1 MPSMQLGRWVTSI
14 FLLATTLAAGQEKT
28 WNAALPKYG
37 ATITVQHGP
46 EIFVNAGTPPED
58 TFDQNG
64 HSRMVVTGTPYTFRI
79 ELMDRFPITKLA
91 FAHSDY
97 TSEQGPKDLTVKLDD
112 GTVIPVA
119 LELLPS
125 KGSRGLQWQE
135 VPVGKACRLIEV
147 TITSNHV
154 AANGWGGLAD
164 IAALTTVDLDAKLAI
179 PDYDP
184 KAPTFVDVPPFQA
197 GEAMP
202 VELPERAQPN
212 VWPRGLMT
220 PGERDRLKAEL
231 RKPRGQEALAAL
243 LGRADEAAAITPEF
257 PDPKG
262 PMAQMKD
269 RGDDL
274 AKQHSR
280 LAYDCGTLGRAYG
293 LTGNV
298 KYADAAKARLLGYAQ
313 RYVDYPEH
321 RGVNRNDSAK
331 IFAQRLSEAMW
342 LIPLLAAY
350 DQVHDTLTE
359 AERKQIEDGLVRP
372 AVTLIRNKV
381 PAQEAAERTAR
392 NAEWRT
398 ADPYTGESKTL
409 GNWTNFYNFATVM
422 AGAVM
427 QDQDY
432 IDLAAADLRY
442 NIAVGIGSDGMWG
455 EGAIGYQ
462 FFALQAM
469 IPAMDVCARHGI
481 DLWSYQNNRA
491 KLLFDSPLRY
501 VYPDGTGAGIN
512 DSGRAKLGNWST
524 MVYDY
529 AWLRWHDPR
538 HAVMVNSSPRQLL
551 CSEAVYFPTLVYDE
565 LPEPKQVSY
574 PSTVFQNLGYAIL
587 RDDTKFA
594 LLDYGPHGGT
604 HGHLDKLNLILFS
617 GDELGG
623 EPQFHRYEDPLHGQ
637 WTRQTVAH
645 NTLAVAERS
654 QQAGTGKL
662 LQFTRQGEAQIMRG
676 EAAGLS
682 PGVLLDRTVVVLPH
696 AIADIYHARA
706 ARPLTY
712 DRTLRFHGTLHGIL
726 PKSDAMKPL
735 GARDGYQHLLVADR
749 TPGEDAE
756 HLTWDTPAG
765 ELDISIAGA
774 PNQELLA
781 CHGPDQ
787 DHVVLVR
794 QRGNSADFAVVY
806 RMAGWG
812 ATVEDLTL
820 RRSETGEVVCQ
831 WSQGG
836 QPHRVR
842 VSHRSADWSETALP
856 VIVE

>member
-1 MPSMQLGRWVTSI
+1 MRSLHAGLGAMVMI
-14 FLLATTLAAGQEKT
+14 LLAAGGVSGQDQT

-37 ATITVQHGP
+37 ATITVAHGP
-46 EIFVNAGTPPED
+46 DIFINGSTPPEN
-58 TFDQNG
+58 TFDHNG
-64 HSRMVVTGTPYTFRI
+64 HSRMVVTGLPYTFRI
-79 ELMDRFPITKLA
+79 ELMDRFPIAKLA

-97 TSEQGPKDLTVKLDD
+97 ATELGPKDLTVKFDD
-112 GTVIPVA
+112 GTVIPVT

-135 VPVGKACRLIEV
+135 VPVGKDCRVIEV
-147 TITSNHV
+147 TIHSNHP
-154 AANGWGGLAD
+154 AANGWGGLAE
-164 IAALTTVDLDAKLAI
+164 IAALTTTDLDAKLEI

-184 KAPTFVDVPPFQA
+184 KAPTFLEVPPFQS

-202 VELPERAQPN
+202 VQLPDRAQPN

-220 PGERDRLKAEL
+220 PAERDRLKGEL
-231 RKPRGQEALAAL
+231 KKPRGQEALAAL
-243 LGRADEAAAITPEF
+243 IGRADEAAAITPEF

-262 PMAQMKD
+262 EMAQMKD

-274 AKQHSR
+274 AKAHSR
-280 LAYDCGTLGRAYG
+280 LAYDCGSLGRAYA
-293 LTGNV
+293 LTGET
-298 KYADAAKARLLGYAQ
+298 KYADAAKARLLGYAE

-342 LIPLLAAY
+342 LIPLIAAY
-350 DQVHDTLTE
+350 DQLHDYLSE
-359 AERKQIEDGLVRP
+359 AERTTIEDGLIKP

-381 PAQEAAERTAR
+381 PAQEVAERTAR
-392 NAEWRT
+392 NADWRT

-565 LPEPKQVSY
+565 LPEPPQVSF

-587 RDDTKFA
+587 RDATKFA
-594 LLDYGPHGGT
+594 LLDYGQHGGT

-617 GDELGG
+617 NDELGG
-623 EPQFHRYEDPLHGQ
+623 EPQFHRYEDALHGQ

-645 NTLAVAERS
+645 NTLVAAERS
-654 QQAGTGKL
+654 QQPGTGKL
-662 LQFTRQGEAQIMRG
+662 LQFTQDGDVQIMRG

-682 PGVLLDRTVVVLPH
+682 PGVLIDRTVVVLPD
-696 AIADIYHARA
+696 AIVDVYHARA
-706 ARPLTY
+706 ARPLPY
-712 DRTLRFHGTLHGIL
+712 DRTLRFHGKLQGML
-726 PKSDAMKPL
+726 PKSEAMKPL
-735 GARDGYQHLLVADR
+735 GQRDGYQHLLVADR
-749 TPGEDAE
+749 TPAEDGER
-756 HLTWDTPAG
+756 LSWDTPG
-765 ELDISIAGA
+765 GQLDISIAGA
-774 PNQELLA
+774 PGQELLA
-781 CHGPDQ
+781 CHGPDD

-794 QRGNSADFAVVY
+794 QEGNAADFALVY
-806 RMAGWG
+806 RMPGWG
-812 ATVEDLTL
+812 AEVEDVKLS
-820 RRSETGEVVCQ
+820 RSETVEVVCA
-831 WSQGG
+831 WTQGG
-836 QPHRVR
+836 QTRRVR
-842 VSHRSADWSETALP
+842 VSHRSAEWSAERRP
-856 VIVE
+856 VVVE